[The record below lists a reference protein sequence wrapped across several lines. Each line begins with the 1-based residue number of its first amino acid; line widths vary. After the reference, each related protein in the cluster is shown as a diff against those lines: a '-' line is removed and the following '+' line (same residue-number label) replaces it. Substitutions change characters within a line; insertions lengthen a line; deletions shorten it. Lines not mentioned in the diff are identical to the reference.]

1 MADDIVKKLIRAPVL
16 PDTVQGDGRYVMRLL
31 KKYLEEQ
38 AVQLNLANGFSA
50 DEIQES
56 DPTAAYA
63 PRHFTLT
70 FDRLGG
76 HFTWDYPADVSRLAY
91 YELRTDTNVG
101 SSKNKLD
108 GPIYDN
114 YSDALPTSY
123 SSQVYLYAVNTDGS
137 YSSPV
142 TLTYTKTRPYA
153 PSDLALTKNNEGTL
167 VTFLDI
173 PSNCIG
179 AYVYVDGVRFDSP
192 DNVFLYTNIDPNYKI
207 KKVEVSYYDSFGEG
221 ERATLYCVM
230 PDVEGFLV
238 ERNGSNL
245 DFYWKPVDVYGA
257 VYEVRVAQTTD
268 WTMGIPL
275 FTTKTNNKNRYI
287 YPNEGEYYLLVKA
300 VDLHGNYSENAA
312 WQLMDT
318 EADIHRNVILKYNQ
332 NDYDYP
338 GSKINMYYDYAA
350 DNIQLEREATF
361 GEYIMDIQLP
371 QKYRARNWL
380 SFDCLAFSQDEL
392 IWNDAEFIWDE
403 AVGVVNGSVIDNSL
417 TEVEQKIA
425 FYVGDGTMDTF
436 LARENEDITP
446 EEGGTVLESQN
457 ADVFAAAHYGKGVLI
472 APLTRLAYS
481 ADEIPEEFS
490 MVFSLKV
497 SAALPDTILMVLADS
512 SHHSLTV
519 GFDAFR
525 NVFYLLGSDGL
536 EITIPKIT
544 GTVDWLVFGISQG
557 EAKRSFFLNSLVRET
572 SQKQTI
578 DAEPLCEFEEIYCY
592 PKIIA

>member
-1 MADDIVKKLIRAPVL
+1 
-16 PDTVQGDGRYVMRLL
+16 
-31 KKYLEEQ
+31 
-38 AVQLNLANGFSA
+38 
-50 DEIQES
+50 
-56 DPTAAYA
+56 
-63 PRHFTLT
+63 
-70 FDRLGG
+70 
-76 HFTWDYPADVSRLAY
+76 
-91 YELRTDTNVG
+91 
-101 SSKNKLD
+101 
-108 GPIYDN
+108 
-114 YSDALPTSY
+114 
-123 SSQVYLYAVNTDGS
+123 
-137 YSSPV
+137 
-142 TLTYTKTRPYA
+142 
-153 PSDLALTKNNEGTL
+153 
-167 VTFLDI
+167 
-173 PSNCIG
+173 
-179 AYVYVDGVRFDSP
+179 
-192 DNVFLYTNIDPNYKI
+192 
-207 KKVEVSYYDSFGEG
+207 
-221 ERATLYCVM
+221 LYCVM

-312 WQLMDT
+312 YQIMNT

-350 DNIQLEREATF
+350 DNIALEREATF

-380 SFDCLAFSQDEL
+380 SFDCLAFSTDEL
-392 IWNDAEFIWDE
+392 IWNDAEFIWDD
-403 AVGVVNGSVIDNSL
+403 AVGVINGSVIDNSL
-417 TEVEQKIA
+417 TEIDQKIA
-425 FYVGDGTMDTF
+425 FYVGESTMDTF

-457 ADVFAAAHYGKGVLI
+457 ADEFANAHYGKGVLI
-472 APLTRLAYS
+472 TPLTRLAYS
-481 ADEIPEEFS
+481 ADEIPEEFT
-490 MVFSLKV
+490 MIFSLKV
-497 SAALPDTILMVLADS
+497 SEALPDTILMVLADS
-512 SHHSLTV
+512 SYHSLAV
-519 GFDAFR
+519 GFDSVR

-536 EITIPKIT
+536 EITIPKVT
-544 GTVDWLVFGISQG
+544 GTVDWLTFGISQG
-557 EAKRSFFLNSLVRET
+557 EETRSFFLNSLVRET

-592 PKIIA
+592 PKIIV